1 MAHLWLEI
9 NSARGDLENA
19 AGVVF
24 HNRVVAIRATQAT
37 LNVGL
42 VCIDARRGSL
52 GKPQRDQQGR
62 YDDQQ
67 ECSLHGILRRFS
79 PCGGL
84 KFRLGFD
91 PASDSGVE
99 PYGAFGLWRENL
111 EHPGETTQS
120 YSARIWLSAPNSSH
134 LKERLTPVG
143 QERDS
148 DEQPI
153 ERLLQQILCH
163 FGWDLWLFHWRRQ
176 SDVQGI
182 CSKVVKNPLFLAKDN
197 WPSRHF

>member
-99 PYGAFGLWRENL
+99 PSGLSGSGVRTWSIQVKPHNL
-111 EHPGETTQS
+111 I
-120 YSARIWLSAPNSSH
+120 R
-134 LKERLTPVG
+134 
-143 QERDS
+143 QES
-148 DEQPI
+148 GC
-153 ERLLQQILCH
+153 LLQTAHI
-163 FGWDLWLFHWRRQ
+163 
-176 SDVQGI
+176 
-182 CSKVVKNPLFLAKDN
+182 
-197 WPSRHF
+197 